1 MLRVSCPVCGRKL
14 RVPDDL
20 AGRRV
25 SCPECEEPV
34 RVPPGQGGPEAT
46 PQPAPSADAL
56 PLPARLGMASL
67 ALGLLSVM
75 VLCLPFVGVVAVGLS
90 GLGVLLGLAGLFTSF
105 RQGAVTPGLGLLV
118 TSLRQGGAALGLP
131 TGGAPG
137 VRRFGEGA
145 LDYPLAG
152 VGACLLALALAVL
165 PWLNR

>member
-1 MLRVSCPVCGRKL
+1 MLRLSCSVCGRKM

-25 SCPECEEPV
+25 RCPECEEPV
-34 RVPPGQGGPEAT
+34 RVPLGQGEPEA
-46 PQPAPSADAL
+46 APSLAAFADEF
-56 PLPARLGMASL
+56 PLPARLGMASV

-90 GLGVLLGLAGLFTSF
+90 GLGVLLGVGAVFTSF
-105 RQGAVTPGLGLLV
+105 RQGT
-118 TSLRQGGAALGLP
+118 AALGLP
-131 TGGAPG
+131 AGGARG
-137 VRRFGEGA
+137 GRHFGQGA

-165 PWLNR
+165 PWLIP